1 MRWQPRPHPKTSIDG
16 NPLKLLVLGS
26 PESWYLADLCR
37 AAAGRHE
44 IIGGTFRQIAA
55 SIGEDAAAAVVTG
68 EADFSQFDA
77 VLVRTMTAGSLEQ
90 VVFRMDALA
99 RAQDAGQIVINPPR
113 AIEAAVDKYLALV
126 RLQAAGLPVPRTFV
140 CQTSGQALEAFERLG
155 GDVVIKPLF
164 GAEGRGIARVND
176 EALLLRA
183 CRMLEDLRAVL
194 YLQEFVPH
202 RGYDIRALVVG
213 HKVFG
218 VQRRSESDWRTNVSR
233 GATASPYPLDP
244 QMEDFALRAAAA
256 VGAPLAGVDLLP
268 AADGRLL
275 VLEVNAVPGWRAT
288 AQALETDIAAEV
300 LAYVES
306 RVRCRGG

>member
-1 MRWQPRPHPKTSIDG
+1 LRF
-16 NPLKLLVLGS
+16 LVLGS
-26 PESWYLADLCR
+26 PESWYLADLRR

-44 IIGGTFRQIAA
+44 IVGGTFRQMAA
-55 SIGEDAAAAVVTG
+55 SVGESSPAVVTG
-68 EADFSQFDA
+68 EADFSQFNA
-77 VLVRTMTAGSLEQ
+77 VLVRAMAAGSLEQ

-99 RAQDAGQIVINPPR
+99 RAQEAGQVVINPPR

-126 RLQAAGLPVPRTFV
+126 RLQSAGLPVPRTFV
-140 CQTSGQALEAFERLG
+140 CQTSQQALEAFERLG

-176 EALLLRA
+176 EAMLLRA

-202 RGYDIRALVVG
+202 RGYDIRALVIG

-233 GATASPYPLDP
+233 GATASPYRLDAR
-244 QMEDFALRAAAA
+244 MEDYALRAAAA

-306 RVRCRGG
+306 QVCSRGV